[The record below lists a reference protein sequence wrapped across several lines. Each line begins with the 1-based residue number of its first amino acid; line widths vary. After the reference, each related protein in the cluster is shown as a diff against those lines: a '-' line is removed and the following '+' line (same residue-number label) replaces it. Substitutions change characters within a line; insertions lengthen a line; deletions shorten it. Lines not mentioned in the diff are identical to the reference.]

1 MLRNK
6 GLNEKELA
14 TLAALG
20 SVGVASV
27 TALAEAASLKV
38 PTVRYALESLL
49 ERRLISPFCSIDPA
63 AVGFRSYIVY
73 FSLAPGAPSG
83 VDGALQALVSHQ
95 NVSWLGELSGAF
107 QYGCTVC
114 ARDTVHCMSLFEGM
128 TAGMGVRLERKSMT
142 ERTHLTFWPLKFFS
156 ESPEAS
162 LAVSYATHPLRH
174 QIDPL
179 DHTILKLKSEDPTLS
194 NSEIARL
201 SKSPVSTIVHRVE
214 QLAKK
219 KILLGSW
226 YAPHW
231 NNLGIGHSEV
241 SLVLREVSTSLLEEL
256 VRFGGRTKSCHYVV
270 GGAGSWDFQFN
281 ILSSHPTELQRFT
294 RELWETYGT
303 RIETVNVSAYTR
315 LLKYSTYPFKD
326 LRGAP

>member
-20 SVGVASV
+20 AVGVTSV
-27 TALAEAASLKV
+27 TALADAASLKM
-38 PTVRYALESLL
+38 PTVRYALQSLL

-73 FSLAPGAPSG
+73 ISLSPGASSS
-83 VDGALQALVSHQ
+83 VESALQALASHQ
-95 NVSWLGELSGAF
+95 NVSWVGELSGAF
-107 QYGCTVC
+107 QYGCTIC
-114 ARDTVHCMSLFEGM
+114 ARDTFHFMSLLERI
-128 TAGMGVRLERKSMT
+128 AVDMGVRWERKSVT

-156 ESPEAS
+156 ENPETS
-162 LAVSYATHPLRH
+162 LSISHSSHPVRH
-174 QIDPL
+174 EIDLL
-179 DHTILKLKSEDPTLS
+179 DHTVLKLKSEDPTLS

-214 QLAKK
+214 QLSKK

-226 YAPHW
+226 YAPNW

-241 SLVLREVSTSLLEEL
+241 SLVLRDVSSSLIEEL
-256 VRFGGRTKSCHYVV
+256 VRLGGRTRSCHYVV
-270 GGAGSWDFQFN
+270 AGAGSWDFQFN

-294 RELWETYGT
+294 RELWETFGS
-303 RIETVNVSAYTR
+303 RIETINVSAYTR
-315 LLKYSTYPFKD
+315 LLKYSTYPFQK
-326 LRGAP
+326 LHGAP

>member
-20 SVGVASV
+20 SIGVSSV
-27 TALAEAASLKV
+27 TTLADAASLKM
-38 PTVRYALESLL
+38 PTVRYALQSLL

-63 AVGFRSYIVY
+63 AVGFRSYIIY
-73 FSLAPGAPSG
+73 FSFSPGAS
-83 VDGALQALVSHQ
+83 VSVESALQALVSHQ
-95 NVSWLGELSGAF
+95 NVSWVGELSGTF

-114 ARDTVHCMSLFEGM
+114 ARDTLHCMSLLERI
-128 TAGMGVRLERKSMT
+128 TASMGLRWERKSVA

-156 ESPEAS
+156 ENPEAS
-162 LAVSYATHPLRH
+162 LSISHASRSVRH
-174 QIDPL
+174 EIDAL

-194 NSEIARL
+194 NSEIGRL
-201 SKSPVSTIVHRVE
+201 SKTPVSTIAHRIE
-214 QLAKK
+214 QLSKK

-226 YAPHW
+226 YAPNW

-241 SLVLREVSTSLLEEL
+241 SLVLREVSPSLIEEL
-256 VRFGGRTKSCHYVV
+256 VKFGGRTRSCHYVV

-281 ILSSHPTELQRFT
+281 ILSAHPTELQRFT
-294 RELWETYGT
+294 RELWEIYGS

-315 LLKYSTYPFKD
+315 LIKYSTYPFQE
-326 LRGAP
+326 RQGAP